1 MDASAVTVY
10 PIADLP
16 MGNLQ
21 DILGQ
26 IYGKAVYA
34 ADNVGAAIYK
44 AEQAQAKADTIEG
57 QAQWSADAV
66 GFLHYHLQQ
75 MGDQI
80 GYTVP
85 GIPAS
90 RAAAADESGE

>member
-10 PIADLP
+10 PIDDIP

-21 DILGQ
+21 DVLGT
-26 IYGKAVYA
+26 IYGKAKYA
-34 ADNVGAAIYK
+34 ADGVGAAIYK
-44 AEQAQAKADTIEG
+44 AEQAQATADTIQG
-57 QAQWSADAV
+57 QAQWAADKV

-75 MGDQI
+75 IGGQI

-85 GIPAS
+85 PL
-90 RAAAADESGE
+90 

>member
-26 IYGKAVYA
+26 IYGKAQYA
-34 ADNVGAAIYK
+34 ADNVGAALYK
-44 AEQAQAKADTIEG
+44 ADQAQAKADQLEG
-57 QAQWSADAV
+57 QIQYAADTA
-66 GFLHYHLQQ
+66 GFVDYHLR
-75 MGDQI
+75 QI
-80 GYTVP
+80 ADIVGYTM
-85 GIPAS
+85 PAS
-90 RAAAADESGE
+90 KQAGEEAAE